1 MNVLAVQTQAL
12 RSPATLFSICLVMVM
27 LVGYLDYIS
36 GVENSMLLLYLVPIA
51 LATSMRGIPAGIIV
65 SVLSIS
71 TWVASD
77 VFAGIV
83 RVNIWNVLTGFGCYS
98 LIVFLL
104 ARWRELLKQMHSRI
118 EERTAALRRELAARK
133 QLEAKVAASA
143 ERERERVGR
152 ELHDGLCQHLTGTS
166 LVAQTVSIQI
176 RNINSNISEQARKV
190 VALIDEGIE
199 MTREIARGLL
209 SFELDAGGLAAALQS
224 LAKTVTHEQGTD
236 CKLAENI
243 DVTIAQPVAN
253 HLYWITREAVA
264 NAVKHGHAR
273 RILINLRQRNGTA
286 ELKIED
292 DGIGFSK
299 LDGVESRSL
308 GLKLMTRRAELAG
321 GVLQIADA
329 VPHGVIVRCEVQICD
344 ENE

>member
-1 MNVLAVQTQAL
+1 
-12 RSPATLFSICLVMVM
+12 
-27 LVGYLDYIS
+27 
-36 GVENSMLLLYLVPIA
+36 
-51 LATSMRGIPAGIIV
+51 
-65 SVLSIS
+65 
-71 TWVASD
+71 
-77 VFAGIV
+77 
-83 RVNIWNVLTGFGCYS
+83 
-98 LIVFLL
+98 
-104 ARWRELLKQMHSRI
+104 
-118 EERTAALRRELAARK
+118 
-133 QLEAKVAASA
+133 
-143 ERERERVGR
+143 
-152 ELHDGLCQHLTGTS
+152 
-166 LVAQTVSIQI
+166 
-176 RNINSNISEQARKV
+176 
-190 VALIDEGIE
+190 

-209 SFELDAGGLAAALQS
+209 SFELDAGGLAAALES
-224 LAKTVTHEQGTD
+224 LAKTVTHEQGID

-243 DVTIAQPVAN
+243 DVTVAQPVAN

-299 LDGVESRSL
+299 LDGVESRGL

>member
-1 MNVLAVQTQAL
+1 
-12 RSPATLFSICLVMVM
+12 MVM

-51 LATSMRGIPAGIIV
+51 LATSMRGIPAGMIV

-71 TWVASD
+71 AWVASD

-133 QLEAKVAASA
+133 QLEAELAALA

-199 MTREIARGLL
+199 MTREIARG
-209 SFELDAGGLAAALQS
+209 
-224 LAKTVTHEQGTD
+224 
-236 CKLAENI
+236 
-243 DVTIAQPVAN
+243 
-253 HLYWITREAVA
+253 
-264 NAVKHGHAR
+264 
-273 RILINLRQRNGTA
+273 
-286 ELKIED
+286 
-292 DGIGFSK
+292 
-299 LDGVESRSL
+299 
-308 GLKLMTRRAELAG
+308 
-321 GVLQIADA
+321 
-329 VPHGVIVRCEVQICD
+329 VIV
-344 ENE
+344 

>member
-12 RSPATLFSICLVMVM
+12 RSPVTLFSICLIMVM

-71 TWVASD
+71 ACV
-77 VFAGIV
+77 
-83 RVNIWNVLTGFGCYS
+83 
-98 LIVFLL
+98 
-104 ARWRELLKQMHSRI
+104 

-133 QLEAKVAASA
+133 QLEAELAALA

-209 SFELDAGGLAAALQS
+209 SFELDAGGLAAALES
-224 LAKTVTHEQGTD
+224 LAKTVTHEQGID

-264 NAVKHGHAR
+264 NAVKHGQAR

-299 LDGVESRSL
+299 LDGVESRGL

>member
-71 TWVASD
+71 AWVASD

-118 EERTAALRRELAARK
+118 EERTAALRRELGSRK
-133 QLEAKVAASA
+133 QLEAELAALA

-152 ELHDGLCQHLTGTS
+152 ELHDGLCQHLTGTKS
-166 LVAQTVSIQI
+166 CCA
-176 RNINSNISEQARKV
+176 N
-190 VALIDEGIE
+190 
-199 MTREIARGLL
+199 GLH
-209 SFELDAGGLAAALQS
+209 SD
-224 LAKTVTHEQGTD
+224 
-236 CKLAENI
+236 
-243 DVTIAQPVAN
+243 
-253 HLYWITREAVA
+253 
-264 NAVKHGHAR
+264 
-273 RILINLRQRNGTA
+273 
-286 ELKIED
+286 
-292 DGIGFSK
+292 
-299 LDGVESRSL
+299 
-308 GLKLMTRRAELAG
+308 
-321 GVLQIADA
+321 
-329 VPHGVIVRCEVQICD
+329 
-344 ENE
+344 

>member
-1 MNVLAVQTQAL
+1 
-12 RSPATLFSICLVMVM
+12 MVM

-71 TWVASD
+71 AWVASD
-77 VFAGIV
+77 VFAGIA
-83 RVNIWNVLTGFGCYS
+83 RVNIWNVLSGFGCYS

-133 QLEAKVAASA
+133 QLEAELAAIA
-143 ERERERVGR
+143 ERERERLGR

-209 SFELDAGGLAAALQS
+209 SFELDAGGLAAALES
-224 LAKTVTHEQGTD
+224 LAKTVTHEQGID

-264 NAVKHGHAR
+264 NAVKHGHAG

-299 LDGVESRSL
+299 LDGVESRGL

-329 VPHGVIVRCEVQICD
+329 VPRGVIIRCEVQICD